1 INAES
6 SKWLPGGTCPGTGLL
21 PLVNFNRR
29 TGLRGSCRD
38 QNSVQLRDNWRARL
52 LLIFPCKRHHQSTL
66 VFFPPCFAS
75 RGSPVRSRPRP
86 PILLMPKDLLD
97 SSIV

>member
-1 INAES
+1 MGHRDLLVTTHIPQPTGNHCSATSRVASAAGRLRSNAES

-38 QNSVQLRDNWRARL
+38 QNSVQLRDNWRARI
-52 LLIFPCKRHHQSTL
+52 LLIFRVSDTIKAL
-66 VFFPPCFAS
+66 
-75 RGSPVRSRPRP
+75 
-86 PILLMPKDLLD
+86 
-97 SSIV
+97 